1 MVRQYVVSSSI
12 RSVGFDA
19 GSNVLE
25 IEFSTGGVYQFHGV
39 PESMFDELLS
49 APSIA
54 KYFQH
59 RIKESFD
66 PLRVGAVAHID

>member
-12 RSVGFDA
+12 RSVGFDS
-19 GSNVLE
+19 GENVLE
-25 IEFSTGGVYQFHGV
+25 IEFRTGGVYQFHGV
-39 PESMFDELLS
+39 SQAVYDELLS

-59 RIKESFD
+59 RIKESYD
-66 PLRVGAVAHID
+66 PLRVGVVAHID

>member
-12 RSVGFDA
+12 RSVGFDS
-19 GSNVLE
+19 GTNVLE
-25 IEFSTGGVYQFHGV
+25 IEFCTGGVYQFHGV
-39 PESMFDELLS
+39 PATVFDEFVR

-59 RIKESFD
+59 RIKDSFD
-66 PLRVGAVAHID
+66 PLRVGVVEHID

>member
-1 MVRQYVVSSSI
+1 MVRHYVVSSSI

-19 GSNVLE
+19 GSKVLE
-25 IEFSTGGVYQFHGV
+25 IEFCTGGVYQFHGV
-39 PESMFDELLS
+39 PDDVYDEFLA

-66 PLRVGAVAHID
+66 PLRVGVVAHID

>member
-19 GSNVLE
+19 GSKVLE
-25 IEFSTGGVYQFHGV
+25 IEFCTGGVYQFHGV
-39 PESMFDELLS
+39 PHDVYDELLS

-66 PLRVGAVAHID
+66 PMRVGVVAHID

>member
-12 RSVGFDA
+12 RSVGFDSE
-19 GSNVLE
+19 GNVLE
-25 IEFSTGGVYQFHGV
+25 IEFCTGGVYQFQGV
-39 PESMFDELLS
+39 PQGVFDELLS

-59 RIKESFD
+59 RIKESYE
-66 PLRVGAVAHID
+66 PQRVGVVAHID

>member
-12 RSVGFDA
+12 RSVGFDS
-19 GSNVLE
+19 GSRVLE
-25 IEFSTGGVYQFHGV
+25 IEFCTGGVYQFRGV
-39 PESMFDELLS
+39 PADVYDELLS

-59 RIKESFD
+59 RIKESYD
-66 PLRVGAVAHID
+66 LERVGEVAHID